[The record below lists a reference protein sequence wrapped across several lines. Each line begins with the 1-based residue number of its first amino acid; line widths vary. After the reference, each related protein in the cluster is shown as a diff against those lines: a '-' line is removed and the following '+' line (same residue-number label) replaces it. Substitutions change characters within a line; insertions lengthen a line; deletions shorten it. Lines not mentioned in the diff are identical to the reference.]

1 MRLRAYFHACRSK
14 IAVSIVLLAVAVT
27 LFSFRS
33 WAQENEYDCAH
44 PKSQRAINYC
54 AAQEANAAEAQVR
67 AAYDNL
73 IAKVGADSEAGT
85 AIAAMETA
93 WESYKAA
100 FVQASYPLRPA
111 QVHYGSMYSQ
121 RVSELRKYLAEQHL
135 KDLEILSRRY
145 GGES

>member
-1 MRLRAYFHACRSK
+1 
-14 IAVSIVLLAVAVT
+14 
-27 LFSFRS
+27 
-33 WAQENEYDCAH
+33 
-44 PKSQRAINYC
+44 
-54 AAQEANAAEAQVR
+54 
-67 AAYDNL
+67 
-73 IAKVGADSEAGT
+73 
-85 AIAAMETA
+85 META

-100 FVQASYPLRPA
+100 FVQASYPLRSA